1 MKVHQHAESGFI
13 TGVDLENGQS
23 LAGDMFFDCSGF
35 RALLMRQTLDVE
47 FKDWAHW
54 LPCDTAQTVAC
65 ERTGPLLPYTISTAK
80 SAGWQWRIPTQHR
93 TGNGHIYS
101 SQYITDEEA
110 IESLLSDLDGA
121 ALGEPRK
128 IKFRTGHIEKFWDK
142 NCVAIGLSGGFL
154 EPLESTS
161 LFLIQEGIS
170 KFISLFPSADMPE
183 AVSQEYNRQLT
194 KKFEQVR
201 DFIILH
207 YKATQRSDSEFWT
220 YCRTMSVPD
229 SLSDRMELFHQAGRV
244 FRYEDELFSKTSWIA
259 VLLGQNVVP
268 QTVDPIVSTLDAGQI
283 AHSLGSMRAA
293 MTGAATKMPTHEAF
307 LKNYAWAG
315 APVMS

>member
-1 MKVHQHAESGFI
+1 M
-13 TGVDLENGQS
+13 
-23 LAGDMFFDCSGF
+23 
-35 RALLMRQTLDVE
+35 
-47 FKDWAHW
+47 
-54 LPCDTAQTVAC
+54 
-65 ERTGPLLPYTISTAK
+65 LPYTISTAK

-101 SQYITDEEA
+101 SQYITDDEA
-110 IESLLSDLDGA
+110 IESLLSDLDGP

-128 IKFRTGHIEKFWDK
+128 IKFRTGHTEKFWDK

-170 KFISLFPSADMPE
+170 KFISLFPSADMPD

-220 YCRTMSVPD
+220 YCRMMSVPD
-229 SLSDRMELFHQAGRV
+229 SLSDKMELFRQAGRV

-307 LKNYAWAG
+307 LKNYSLAG